1 MVVGSIPPAQL
12 SSPLVLPNGNTLPN
26 RLLKSA
32 LSESMAD
39 AFNNVTAPMI
49 KLYQTWLDGGAGLV
63 ITGNMMVDRD
73 NLERARNVVIDE
85 LVDTET
91 LGRLGKLSR
100 HGQLWVQLSHPGRQV
115 ARYINSAPVSASSAP
130 AVNIAGQFAKPHALT
145 AEECEELV
153 GAFTRSAVIAQ
164 EAGFDGVQIHCAH
177 GYLLSQFLSPLVNSR
192 DDQFGG
198 DVVRRAELP
207 RRIIQSVREVCGSRF
222 GVGIKINGRDG
233 VDRGFDPDMCLAT
246 ALILDAAGLDLI
258 EISGGTYETP
268 IMADGGEEA
277 FRACHS
283 VGHKMTSQVKA
294 AVCVT
299 GGLREVKVMEGL
311 VEGKDCDLV
320 GLGRPFCLDPAFPL
334 KVLSGL
340 QLTLPLPK
348 VGVALGGLSP
358 LASVGCYTAMMRT
371 VGDGERPTT
380 NTWPL
385 WSLSRQLLGDVLRQ
399 FFRKSPRPSDGCCGC
414 F

>member
-207 RRIIQSVREVCGSRF
+207 RSYSRF
-222 GVGIKINGRDG
+222 ERS
-233 VDRGFDPDMCLAT
+233 
-246 ALILDAAGLDLI
+246 AGLGSASESKL
-258 EISGGTYETP
+258 TAETVSTEDSTP
-268 IMADGGEEA
+268 
-277 FRACHS
+277 
-283 VGHKMTSQVKA
+283 T
-294 AVCVT
+294 CV
-299 GGLREVKVMEGL
+299 
-311 VEGKDCDLV
+311 
-320 GLGRPFCLDPAFPL
+320 
-334 KVLSGL
+334 
-340 QLTLPLPK
+340 
-348 VGVALGGLSP
+348 
-358 LASVGCYTAMMRT
+358 
-371 VGDGERPTT
+371 
-380 NTWPL
+380 
-385 WSLSRQLLGDVLRQ
+385 
-399 FFRKSPRPSDGCCGC
+399 
-414 F
+414 